1 MPKVIDICMKSSQHG
16 QFLILNILQQI
27 KKTLLM
33 SDKKYSD
40 EKVDV
45 LSCVLVGEKVLA
57 GPVTPQRIR
66 VANVA
71 VSLCSGGTRFIKED
85 DMKQMMTQL
94 SVMETLINIQ
104 KEITDSCSTKFLSPL
119 YSPHKDIITVVLQ
132 GITVTE
138 VQI

>member
-45 LSCVLVGEKVLA
+45 LSCFLVAERVLA
-57 GPVTPQRIR
+57 GPVTLQRIR

-85 DMKQMMTQL
+85 D
-94 SVMETLINIQ
+94 IQ
-104 KEITDSCSTKFLSPL
+104 TDPNHLNKY
-119 YSPHKDIITVVLQ
+119 YSWPAVVLFKWFGPVCIIDRQ
-132 GITVTE
+132 LTD
-138 VQI
+138 